1 MSADSTSK
9 INQVIISNMDS
20 KLDQI
25 LKTMLI
31 NLDTL

>member
-1 MSADSTSK
+1 MSADSTSR
-9 INQVIISNMDS
+9 INQVIILNMNS